1 MPHQWTS
8 HAIGFDRYSM
18 TNEYDLVDAVWKL
31 QKFRDGAE
39 PACQPAPAEAGVSD
53 RPVAVRELNSVS
65 F

>member
-31 QKFRDGAE
+31 QKFRDAAEPVRQPDQAEARLSAAE
-39 PACQPAPAEAGVSD
+39 PA
-53 RPVAVRELNSVS
+53 LIN
-65 F
+65 